1 MTTDSSST
9 GPELFSL
16 AGRVALITGAAQ
28 GMGRATARAM
38 ARAGARVAVS
48 DLSEEGAAQVASEIR
63 SQGGEG
69 LHLGCDV
76 GKDPDLRA
84 AVEAVHAKWGR
95 IDILVCNAGIA
106 SHAGPLAE
114 AADIDYQRT
123 LDVNLRSVW
132 KLTSLVTP
140 GMVARRDGS
149 IILMASLS
157 SVRGN
162 KALGLYSLS
171 KAAVA
176 SLARNLAVE
185 LGPSNVRA
193 NAISPGVIQ
202 TEFAR
207 SLTERPEAATRRIAL
222 TPLRRFGTPDEIA
235 GTVVYLASPAGAFV
249 TGQNIVVDGGT
260 SIGDGS

>member
-1 MTTDSSST
+1 MN
-9 GPELFSL
+9 GLFNL
-16 AGRVALITGAAQ
+16 EGRVALITGAAQ
-28 GMGRATARAM
+28 GIGRATASAL
-38 ARAGARVAVS
+38 AFCGARVMLSDVS
-48 DLSEEGAAQVASEIR
+48 AEGAAGAALAIR
-63 SQGGEG
+63 SRGGDV
-69 LHLGCDV
+69 LHQRCDV
-76 GKDPDLRA
+76 GRDEDLQSLVE
-84 AVEAVHAKWGR
+84 AVEARWGR
-95 IDILVCNAGIA
+95 IDILVCNAGVA
-106 SHAGPLAE
+106 PHAGPLAE
-114 AADIDYQRT
+114 ASDADYQRT

-132 KLTSLVTP
+132 KLTSLVSP
-140 GMVARRDGS
+140 GMVSRRDGS

-162 KALGLYSLS
+162 KALGLYSMS
-171 KAAVA
+171 KSAVA

-207 SLTERPEAATRRIAL
+207 PLTDRPDAAQRRIEL

-249 TGQNIVVDGGT
+249 TGQNLVVDGGT
-260 SIGDGS
+260 TIGDGN